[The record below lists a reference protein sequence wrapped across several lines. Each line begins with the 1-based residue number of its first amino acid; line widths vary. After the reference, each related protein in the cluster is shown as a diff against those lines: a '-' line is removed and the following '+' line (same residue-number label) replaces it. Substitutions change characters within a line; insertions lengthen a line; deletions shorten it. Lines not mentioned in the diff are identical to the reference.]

1 MIALI
6 WKLQIVSTIV
16 SDMVFTCV
24 ILWVWIFLYQSEAT
38 GSKPLFILVRA
49 VVFDVA
55 YFLCYETLD
64 VSYLYSAIMTGI
76 AFDSV
81 LYRLLL
87 PNSPLD
93 KGLPVLETAVRR
105 CFSK

>member
-1 MIALI
+1 MCPIYT
-6 WKLQIVSTIV
+6 V
-16 SDMVFTCV
+16 
-24 ILWVWIFLYQSEAT
+24 E
-38 GSKPLFILVRA
+38 
-49 VVFDVA
+49 
-55 YFLCYETLD
+55 
-64 VSYLYSAIMTGI
+64 IMTGM

-93 KGLPVLETAVRR
+93 KGLPVLEAAVRR